1 VGYIRSGFLDTS
13 ALIKSW
19 RKNEEGHNNIS
30 ECLKICKKENI
41 HLWTSS
47 LVIGEAIK
55 RVQGILISM
64 DECYEQ
70 DKIYRPELENS
81 VMNFVEDIIDNG
93 IAITDLQLKDKEY
106 TPKEILYEIANQME
120 MEDFKKL
127 SNKSPNDI
135 LILST
140 ILYQFICFEGPSKPF
155 LISSDDDFCKAI
167 NKQGFETYNP
177 TKKSFEDFMRKSK
190 IFNEGVWIV

>member
-1 VGYIRSGFLDTS
+1 MGYSRSGFLDTS

-19 RKNEEGHNNIS
+19 RTNEEGHNNII

-55 RVQGILISM
+55 RVQEILISM

-81 VMNFVEDIIDNG
+81 VINFVEDIIGNG

-127 SNKSPNDI
+127 SNKNPNDI

-140 ILYQFICFEGPSKPF
+140 ILYQFIWFEGPSKPF
-155 LISSDDDFCKAI
+155 LISSDDDFCKAL
-167 NKQGFETYNP
+167 NKQGFESYNP

-190 IFNEGVWIV
+190 IFNE